1 MGFTIPFLI
10 GGLILFVHAILQLS
24 RTMEELFTDKAR
36 NLIEKRTRNL
46 FISLLIGIIA
56 TVLMDSSS
64 AVIILAIVFI
74 NAKTLTFK
82 NAMGIIMGAN
92 IGTTFSSQLIAMD
105 IAKYAYIPM
114 LIGLVLYLFAKS
126 TAWRLKG
133 KAVLYFG
140 LLFFGLYIVQEAVL
154 PLQDSGLFEKW
165 ISQIEDNP
173 ISGALIGGLI
183 TLIIQSSGATVALA
197 IILGKQGMISLGG
210 GIAVMLGAELGTC
223 SDTLIATIRGTRQA
237 IKAGIFHLFFNFST
251 ICIGLILFSP
261 FVSLISNISGEATLS
276 RQIANAHIFFN
287 IAGVLLFLP
296 FVRPIQRLLDRII
309 PEKAVKKRSTA

>member
-10 GGLILFVHAILQLS
+10 GGLILFVHSILQLS
-24 RTMEELFTDKAR
+24 RTMAEIFTEKAR
-36 NLIEKRTRNL
+36 ILIEKRTRNL
-46 FISLLIGIIA
+46 FISLLIGIVA
-56 TVLMDSSS
+56 TVLLDSSS

-114 LIGLVLYLFAKS
+114 FIGLVLYLFSKTS
-126 TAWRLKG
+126 GMRLKG
-133 KAVLYFG
+133 RAILYFG
-140 LLFFGLYIVQEAVL
+140 LLFFGLYIIQEAVA
-154 PLQDSGLFEKW
+154 PLQGSGLFEKW
-165 ISQIEDNP
+165 IGRIEGNP

-183 TLIIQSSGATVALA
+183 TLIIQSSGATVGLA
-197 IILGKQGMISLGG
+197 IILGKQGMISLAG

-223 SDTLIATIRGTRQA
+223 SDTLIATIRGSRQA

-251 ICIGLILFSP
+251 ICIGLLLFTP
-261 FVSLISNISGEATLS
+261 FVSLISNISGEAALN
-276 RQIANAHIFFN
+276 RQIANAHILFN
-287 IAGVLLFLP
+287 VAGVLLFLP
-296 FVRPIQRLLDRII
+296 FVKPIQRMLDGLI
-309 PEKAVKKRSTA
+309 PDKKLNP

>member
-1 MGFTIPFLI
+1 MEFTIAFLL

-24 RTMEELFTDKAR
+24 KTMEELFTDEAR
-36 NLIEKRTRNL
+36 ILIEKRTRN
-46 FISLLIGIIA
+46 FFVSLLIGIVA
-56 TVLMDSSS
+56 TILMDSSS

-82 NAMGIIMGAN
+82 NAIGIIMGAN
-92 IGTTFSSQLIAMD
+92 IGTTLSSQLIAMD

-114 LIGLVLYLFAKS
+114 LIGLILYLFSKS
-126 TAWRLKG
+126 PGTRLKG

-140 LLFFGLYIVQEAVL
+140 LLFFGLYIVQEAVM

-173 ISGALIGGLI
+173 ISGAVIGGLI

-197 IILGKQGMISLGG
+197 IILGKQGLLSLGG

-251 ICIGLILFSP
+251 ICIGLLLFAP
-261 FVSLISNISGEATLS
+261 FVSLVGNISGEASLS
-276 RQIANAHIFFN
+276 RQIANAHILFN

-296 FVRPIQRLLDRII
+296 FVRPIQRMLDRII
-309 PEKAVKKRSTA
+309 PEKST

>member
-1 MGFTIPFLI
+1 MGFTIPFLF
-10 GGLILFVHAILQLS
+10 GGLILFIHAILQLS
-24 RTMEELFTDKAR
+24 KTMEELFTDEAR
-36 NLIEKRTRNL
+36 DLIEKRTRNL
-46 FISLLIGIIA
+46 FVSMLIGIVA
-56 TVLMDSSS
+56 TIILDSSS

-114 LIGLVLYLFAKS
+114 LIGLILYLFS
-126 TAWRLKG
+126 RSSDLRLKG

-183 TLIIQSSGATVALA
+183 TLIIQSSGATVGLA
-197 IILGKQGMISLGG
+197 IILGKQGLLSLGG

-237 IKAGIFHLFFNFST
+237 IKAGVFHLFFNFST
-251 ICIGLILFSP
+251 ICLGLLLFIP
-261 FVSLISNISGEATLS
+261 FVTLIENISGEVSLS
-276 RQIANAHIFFN
+276 RQIANGHILFN
-287 IAGVLLFLP
+287 VGGVLLFLP
-296 FVRPIQRLLDRII
+296 FIRPLQRLLDRII
-309 PEKAVKKRSTA
+309 PEKSV